1 MCCTVVCEDVGTGS
15 ALLTCLLC
23 QSWQGLS
30 LSISAIRAEGLAVG
44 FSHVICWFACTK
56 ESLCAHCIW
65 AGLQEPVAGCA
76 AESCDVSSLTQKP
89 GDHLSCDGLSHL
101 VGCLF
106 LLLCC
111 RRVLLWKRRGSI
123 TMCPHTPQRPRAEA
137 SINLLSL
144 CRAYRPCL

>member
-1 MCCTVVCEDVGTGS
+1 MASFGHVLYSGVRRRGYWLSTFNMSTLSELTGS
-15 ALLTCLLC
+15 VSQHFCDKSWLAL
-23 QSWQGLS
+23 
-30 LSISAIRAEGLAVG
+30 G
-44 FSHVICWFACTK
+44 FSHVICWFACMK

-65 AGLQEPVAGCA
+65 SGLQEPVAGCA

-89 GDHLSCDGLSHL
+89 GDGLSHL

-106 LLLCC
+106 FLLCC

-144 CRAYRPCL
+144 CRAYRACI